1 MCGHP
6 TELKGQSHTPHE
18 FSLGIQF
25 TLIWV
30 WASVVVGLCRALGV
44 ASFLLFRGLFSYTQW
59 LLC

>member
-1 MCGHP
+1 MCGYP

-18 FSLGIQF
+18 FSLRIQF

-30 WASVVVGLCRALGV
+30 WASAAVGLCRALGM
-44 ASFLLFRGLFSYTQW
+44 AAFLLVCGFFSYTQW